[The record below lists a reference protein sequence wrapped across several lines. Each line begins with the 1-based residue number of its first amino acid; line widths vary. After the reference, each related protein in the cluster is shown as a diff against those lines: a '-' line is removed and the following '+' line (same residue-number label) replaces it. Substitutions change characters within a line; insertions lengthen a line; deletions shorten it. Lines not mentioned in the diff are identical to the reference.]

1 MAVTSDVRLRI
12 TAETT
17 QATAQIT
24 GLGQTLTKSVG
35 TGAAAAASLGKF
47 GETLNK
53 IRGPLTAVSAATV
66 GLQGPLGGLI
76 ASITQFGPSG
86 IAIGLAVA
94 GIGLFTQK
102 MQDAKDAAQKA
113 KDETRAFL
121 VDAAKAA
128 GLRADPTFLSRN
140 DQARSRQ
147 IADST
152 AGVLRRSGTRDGL
165 LQNLSG
171 ANSFFSFSGNKDF
184 AIIRAQDDLNEAA
197 RDFVLAS
204 RAVREFGQQTADT
217 TKDLQQQRDAA
228 AAAARAEAFTR
239 TTEQLRVA
247 QLGRGALTPTLAN
260 PARPF
265 LPIQGA
271 TRTPLSGT
279 LANGGP
285 ADLFTNRLNQFG
297 QVFAQ
302 QPLGDI
308 ETTFKLNLADQ
319 LDGLVAST
327 DAILGDVL
335 KRFQESAERLRG
347 GIQESFEGALS
358 GGFEAAFS
366 LADPLK
372 GAAVFLGGF
381 LSGLGD
387 IYIKQ
392 GAAIVAGA
400 TILQTAFKA
409 LASLSFGTGIGAGL
423 ALAALGATLKG
434 IGSAVSGAV
443 TGAGASAGSG
453 ISRGAS
459 ALQSIDRQ
467 PVTVYIEGG
476 VFNARDPRQRDQL
489 AELVRA
495 LGGTKQ
501 IKFAEV

>member
-35 TGAAAAASLGKF
+35 SGAAAAASLGKF
-47 GETLNK
+47 GETLTK
-53 IRGPLTAVSAATV
+53 LRGPLTAVSAATI
-66 GLQGPLGGLI
+66 GLQGPIGGLI
-76 ASITQFGPSG
+76 SGITQFGPQG
-86 IAIGLAVA
+86 LAIGLAVA
-94 GIGLFTQK
+94 GLGLFTQK
-102 MQDAKDAAQKA
+102 MQDAAEEAKKA

-121 VDAAKAA
+121 IDAAKAA
-128 GLRADPTFLSRN
+128 GLRADPSFLARN
-140 DQARSRQ
+140 DSARAAQ

-152 AGVLRRSGTRDGL
+152 AGVLQRSSTRDGL
-165 LQNLSG
+165 LRNLTG
-171 ANSFFSFSGNKDF
+171 LNSFISFTGGKDF
-184 AIIRAQDDLNEAA
+184 AVIRAQDELNATT
-197 RDFVLAS
+197 RDFVLAR
-204 RAVREFGQQTADT
+204 RAVREFTEQAKEARADASAASAADA
-217 TKDLQQQRDAA
+217 KAARDAA
-228 AAAARAEAFTR
+228 FSR
-239 TTEQLRVA
+239 TTEALRVA
-247 QLGRGALTPTLAN
+247 QLGRGPLTPTLARPN
-260 PARPF
+260 QNLSPF
-265 LPIQGA
+265 LPLQGL
-271 TRTPLSGT
+271 T
-279 LANGGP
+279 
-285 ADLFTNRLNQFG
+285 QFG

-308 ETTFKLNLADQ
+308 DLTFKLNLADQ
-319 LDGLVAST
+319 LDGLVTST
-327 DAILGDVL
+327 DAILGDVIT
-335 KRFQESAERLRG
+335 RFRESAERLQG
-347 GIQESFEGALS
+347 GIQEAFTSALV

-366 LADPLK
+366 AADPLK

-434 IGSAVSGAV
+434 IGGAVSGAV
-443 TGAGASAGSG
+443 TNAGSSAGSG
-453 ISRGAS
+453 IGRGAS

-467 PVTVYIEGG
+467 PVNVYIEGG

-501 IKFAEV
+501 VKFAEI